1 MTYGPEHVIFESKM
15 TVADLIENLKYMDE
29 DADTTL
35 TEKQIDELSE
45 MVNTAVMTAVE
56 NFMNHR
62 L

>member
-35 TEKQIDELSE
+35 TKKQIDELSE
-45 MVNTAVMTAVE
+45 MVNTAVMAAVE
-56 NFMNHR
+56 DFMNHK